1 MIHVGRHTFF
11 RSLVLAVAY
20 ELNIKGAQARLI
32 GAGTDFRVPLILN
45 WEALVIYYDQ
55 IKDPRMRKY
64 VMWIMKISDTEGDE

>member
-45 WEALVIYYDQ
+45 LGETGGFGHLLRSDQ
-55 IKDPRMRKY
+55 GSADAQVRD
-64 VMWIMKISDTEGDE
+64 VDHENL